1 MTLGRGSWDEGGI
14 LERTRCLLWSACAE
28 LDASGRGMR
37 EWMFKDIQR
46 SFILVE
52 DQLEVVVVRGI
63 GDGNRHEIRRST
75 PKQSHRDA
83 VAVPRRQFRLP
94 TSVWGFKHRRIPS
107 QWTAL

>member
-1 MTLGRGSWDEGGI
+1 
-14 LERTRCLLWSACAE
+14 
-28 LDASGRGMR
+28 MR

-52 DQLEVVVVRGI
+52 DQLEVVVVRRI
-63 GDGNRHEIRRST
+63 DDGNRYEIRRST
-75 PKQSHRDA
+75 PEQSYRDA

-107 QWTAL
+107 QWNAL